1 MKKNIFLASALVL
14 AILSAFFYPQC
25 AGKVDPGKPPVV
37 ADSVHQDW
45 HCTPIAPMQTTE
57 RAVGMRGKFHQV
69 GATLKIGFIGGTTA
83 QRDAVKAA
91 YARWAQSA
99 NLKFEYPASGNTN
112 IRVSFSPGSAWS
124 YVGIDCNSIPQQ
136 YATLNFGFGGT
147 ATIDH
152 EAGHSL
158 ALLHEQQLAGG
169 VCWNEANVIADLSGP
184 PNNWN
189 LATIRFNVLD
199 YHNPANVITTGY
211 DKTSIMHYSTP
222 ARWTC
227 NNVAIPGGTAIST
240 ADRAFVSLQYP
251 GVIPPP
257 PPPPPPSGVTLT
269 PAQRNEI
276 VRLLNKSKATTDAAK
291 VASDS
296 ANVLVKK
303 IIGF

>member
-1 MKKNIFLASALVL
+1 MKKNIFLASAFALF
-14 AILSAFFYPQC
+14 ALSVFIYPQC
-25 AGKVDPGKPPVV
+25 TGKPTVVPPVTV
-37 ADSVHQDW
+37 EDW
-45 HCTPIAPMQTTE
+45 HCTPIAPIETTE
-57 RAVGMRGKFHQV
+57 RAVGMRGKFHQI
-69 GATLKIGFIGGTTA
+69 GATLKIGFIGGTTV

-211 DKTSIMHYSTP
+211 DKTSIMHYSIP

-227 NNVAIPGGTAIST
+227 NNVAIPGGTAISA
-240 ADRAFVSLQYP
+240 ADRAFVALQYP

-257 PPPPPPSGVTLT
+257 PPPSGATLT

-276 VRLLNKSKATTDAAK
+276 VRLLNKSKGATDAAK